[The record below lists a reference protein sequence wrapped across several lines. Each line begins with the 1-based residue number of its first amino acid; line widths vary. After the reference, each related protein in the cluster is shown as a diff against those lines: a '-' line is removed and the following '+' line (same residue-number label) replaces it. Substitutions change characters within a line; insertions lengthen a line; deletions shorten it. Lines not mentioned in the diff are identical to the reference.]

1 MLRRDSKYYLN
12 CLINPVGNVK
22 EAEKSNQQPRGYT
35 KEGPTERQACADGRS
50 TELRSKWAPSQ
61 PKDSDPHLQDGE
73 SEGNG
78 ILELRKTQVTS
89 LGFTSDSGTLLS
101 PAHPNT
107 HWASAGQVQQA
118 PTPHLS
124 SQSTASPDSQVGK
137 FSLISAQISPLLL
150 VLLFPRTT
158 HNEAAL
164 PCHRPDHSEKYSTAR
179 IRAHHAH
186 PVSCFYPTVA
196 LSGHSLAW
204 WVWTLPL
211 VWGPK
216 LHPGRLL
223 GMSLDRRTHLPCPQ
237 TTLGQ
242 STPKLS

>member
-118 PTPHLS
+118 PTPPPLKSVHCITRQPGWKVLPDFCPNLPPAPGS
-124 SQSTASPDSQVGK
+124 SV
-137 FSLISAQISPLLL
+137 
-150 VLLFPRTT
+150 
-158 HNEAAL
+158 
-164 PCHRPDHSEKYSTAR
+164 
-179 IRAHHAH
+179 
-186 PVSCFYPTVA
+186 
-196 LSGHSLAW
+196 
-204 WVWTLPL
+204 
-211 VWGPK
+211 
-216 LHPGRLL
+216 
-223 GMSLDRRTHLPCPQ
+223 PQ
-237 TTLGQ
+237 NHT
-242 STPKLS
+242 